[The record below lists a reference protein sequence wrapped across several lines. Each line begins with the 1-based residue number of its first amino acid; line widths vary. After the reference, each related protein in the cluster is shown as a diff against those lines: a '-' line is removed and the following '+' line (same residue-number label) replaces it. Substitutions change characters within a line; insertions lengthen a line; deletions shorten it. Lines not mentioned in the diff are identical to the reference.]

1 MEEKDFINSFQKI
14 YMDQIKEG
22 LETRLDGMDRALALK
37 TTEID
42 RRLEEHNKLRE
53 EVVTDRSQFM
63 MNEVYRADRKTW
75 QQWKDSVNSNITKL
89 MTDYE
94 TKMSKTNWIS
104 LIAVVITI
112 INLVAVLF
120 SFFIR

>member
-22 LETRLDGMDRALALK
+22 LETRLSGMDKALKLK

>member
-1 MEEKDFINSFQKI
+1 
-14 YMDQIKEG
+14 
-22 LETRLDGMDRALALK
+22 
-37 TTEID
+37 
-42 RRLEEHNKLRE
+42 
-53 EVVTDRSQFM
+53 
-63 MNEVYRADRKTW
+63 MNEVYIADRKTW

>member
-63 MNEVYRADRKTW
+63 MNEVYIADRKTW